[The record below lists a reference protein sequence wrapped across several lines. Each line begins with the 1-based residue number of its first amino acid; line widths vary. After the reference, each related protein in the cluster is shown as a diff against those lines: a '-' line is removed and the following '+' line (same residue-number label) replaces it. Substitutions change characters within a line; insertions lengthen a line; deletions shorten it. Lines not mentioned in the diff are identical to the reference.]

1 MKKQSK
7 RLMKLAKTFEE
18 FQLNEGIKQ
27 DIKKFIKRNEPELNR
42 MADEDEWEA
51 IYQLMYSEFD
61 VEAESDKAK
70 DLKQTFD
77 FIF

>member
-1 MKKQSK
+1 
-7 RLMKLAKTFEE
+7 MKLAKTFEE
-18 FQLNEGIKQ
+18 FQINEGIKQ
-27 DIKKFIKRNEPELNR
+27 DIKKFIKRNEPELNK

>member
-1 MKKQSK
+1 
-7 RLMKLAKTFEE
+7 MKLAKTFEE

-27 DIKKFIKRNEPELNR
+27 DIKKFIKRNEPELNSL
-42 MADEDEWEA
+42 ADEDEWEA
-51 IYQLMYSEFD
+51 IYQLLYSEFD
-61 VEAESDKAK
+61 VEAESNKAK

>member
-1 MKKQSK
+1 
-7 RLMKLAKTFEE
+7 MKLAKTFEE

>member
-1 MKKQSK
+1 
-7 RLMKLAKTFEE
+7 MKLAKTFEE

-61 VEAESDKAK
+61 VEAGSNKAK

>member
-1 MKKQSK
+1 
-7 RLMKLAKTFEE
+7 MKLAKTFEE

-27 DIKKFIKRNEPELNR
+27 DIKKFIKRNEPELNK